1 MLCGWAMMQC
11 LPYVEFKVLDNE
23 INLEQILDTPEDNEI
38 GYCQLV
44 DLIYP
49 DRIKEN
55 NKHFPLCP
63 ETHKVISDNF
73 TVYMKENK
81 PVQYKSHSKLICDQ
95 LYNKYYMIHYRNLEF
110 YKRRCIIVE
119 KIDEIVSF
127 KRSFWLKRY
136 TDYCSQRCALAET
149 DLEGIFYKN
158 LVVSFFGKSMENIR
172 NPVNIKF
179 NRNSEIKKN
188 DSNSK

>member
-1 MLCGWAMMQC
+1 MMQC

-38 GYCQLV
+38 GYCQLL

-73 TVYMKENK
+73 TVYMKENQ

-119 KIDEIVSF
+119 KIHKIVSF
-127 KRSFWLKRY
+127 KQSFCLKKMTTVLKDVHWLK
-136 TDYCSQRCALAET
+136 LIFEVN
-149 DLEGIFYKN
+149 FYKN
-158 LVVSFFGKSMENIR
+158 FVVSFFGKMMENLR
-172 NPVNIKF
+172 DRVNINF
-179 NRNSEIKKN
+179 DRNSEIKKN
-188 DSNSK
+188 IAV